1 MTHTL
6 RQASG
11 ISLFS
16 YTVQLICLTIR
27 VPTLAVARRRSLRR
41 SGLFAPLLL
50 SVGTTA
56 ALVLIIV
63 AAEVSL
69 RAVGFEHRT
78 FPLVQFGWPRPE
90 QMADLYV
97 ADRDLFWVPRD
108 HGTHLGSGRM
118 DRPAVAFVGDSC
130 TQFGTYPERTV
141 ELLGGMNPRLS
152 SGINL
157 GVGGWSAVQ
166 GLTLLKRDVL
176 QLRPSVVTF
185 YFGWNDHWTALGAP
199 DDEARSG
206 AVAWYLSQ
214 NSRLFRLLLKARLA
228 ATLLEPQAGRPRRVD
243 LATYKETL
251 REMARVCQRAG
262 IRPVLI
268 TAPSNHRPGREPR
281 YLAERHLRRLDELVP
296 LHLAYVQATREAA
309 RESGAVLCDA
319 AEAFSRATGQRARYF
334 RSDGI
339 HLTVDGDM
347 ALARLLAGCIVE
359 SMGPSSA
366 STSSGW
372 RL

>member
-1 MTHTL
+1 
-6 RQASG
+6 
-11 ISLFS
+11 
-16 YTVQLICLTIR
+16 
-27 VPTLAVARRRSLRR
+27 LAVARRRSLRR

-130 TQFGTYPERTV
+130 TQFGIYPERTV